1 MIDLATADIADGIA
15 RSSRARSDVVIQP
28 ESVSA
33 DIARIAEASIRESGL
48 PTGVVRMLERF
59 SVSMLAVDRG

>member
-15 RSSRARSDVVIQP
+15 RSSRARSDVVMQP
-28 ESVSA
+28 DRVSA
-33 DIARIAEASIRESGL
+33 DRARIAGASIRESGL
-48 PTGVVRMLERF
+48 ATGVVRMLETF